1 MNDLDARLL
10 DLLER
15 HYPPTSRTPD
25 WDDVLDRASKGR
37 GRSRLR
43 MLALAAAALACIA
56 IPTLALSASVR
67 DLIFP
72 RPLLTEATLLVS
84 SPIGNGK
91 IARMWASPSSTG
103 GDCRFVTA
111 DAADTDKRPARIGA
125 GYCALSPTQA
135 RPPPAPPLW
144 AGLSIQHRSGAGPNW
159 LPPIISGAV
168 ARSLG
173 AARVE
178 LRWRTGAMPLALS
191 SGFFLGGSPN
201 LYRPPFNNL
210 PYTVIAYDSDGREV
224 ARFKFA
230 SRVFYT
236 TGNGKQTILPKLRD
250 FARQHRDRHINP

>member
-1 MNDLDARLL
+1 MNDLDPRLI

-15 HYPPTSRTPD
+15 QYPPTSRTPD
-25 WDDVLDRASKGR
+25 WDDVLDRACKGR
-37 GRSRLR
+37 GKSRLR
-43 MLALAAAALACIA
+43 MLALVAAVLACIV

-72 RPLLTEATLLVS
+72 RPVLTEATLLVS

-91 IARMWASPSSTG
+91 VARMWESPSSTG

-111 DAADTDKRPARIGA
+111 DAADTDERPARTGA
-125 GYCALSPTQA
+125 GYCASGTTQT
-135 RPPPAPPLW
+135 RPAPVPLW

-159 LPPIISGAV
+159 LPPIISGEV
-168 ARSLG
+168 APSLG

-178 LRWRTGAMPLALS
+178 LRWRTGATPLALS
-191 SGFFLGGSPN
+191 NGFFLGGSPN
-201 LYRPPFNNL
+201 LYRPSFNNL
-210 PYTVIAYDSDGREV
+210 PYTVIAYNSDGREV